1 MPHIKNSSITELI
14 ERSDMKSIVENYVK
28 LERRGDKWWGCCPF
42 HGEVTPSFNI
52 DPERKVYYCFGCGK
66 GGSLINFIMEI
77 EKLQFPEAVEFIAKK
92 NGFRLEYDESGK
104 YEKANDDKKAIL
116 ELYAKIVS
124 LFHSVLV
131 SYPEGADALKYL
143 KNRGITIETIE
154 KFQLGFAP
162 KDREWLYR
170 FLAKRSYSPEFLAKT
185 GLFSS
190 KYNKIAFFS
199 NRIMFPIFDRYG
211 TPIAFGGRL
220 FLGEGPK
227 YLNTKDMEQYKKG
240 SSLFAFSFAMKGIR
254 EKKSAVICE
263 GYMDVIS
270 YHQAGI
276 TNAVAPLG
284 TALTE
289 EQVKI
294 LKNLTDVF
302 YLSFDSDEAGQK
314 ATHKAI
320 LMIRKFNAEARI
332 ISINGG
338 KDPSELLEKEG
349 SDALYLLVKNAILDV
364 DYLLQL
370 ASNKFKEKAQAISFL
385 FPYINSLASTVYKE
399 EVIKRLA
406 TFFHVME
413 ASILSDYNE
422 YLRSGV
428 VSYKKNETPQRRSN
442 ASHNLMRTAEMRLLL
457 SVVVNRE
464 LFMQLRSEVRLE
476 DFEDVTAK
484 QLYIALEEC
493 FREGKETYDEL
504 ISKCD
509 NPDLQQLITQV
520 INTNE
525 FSKENSEN
533 ILEDG
538 IKLVSLNKLKK
549 RRRVVVNR
557 LHVLSLDNVDDDREI
572 QDLLME
578 KKELDSQIANIKE
591 PLIKAR
597 DCQRSV

>member
-1 MPHIKNSSITELI
+1 MPHIKNASITELI
-14 ERSDMKSIVENYVK
+14 EHIDMKSIVENYVK
-28 LERRGDKWWGCCPF
+28 LEHRGGKWWGCCPF
-42 HGEVTPSFNI
+42 HGESTPSFNI
-52 DPERKVYYCFGCGK
+52 DTERKVYYCFGCGK
-66 GGSLINFIMEI
+66 GGSIINFVMEI
-77 EKLQFPEAVEFIAKK
+77 EKLKFPEAIEFIAKK
-92 NGFRLEYDESGK
+92 IGFRLEYDENAR
-104 YEKANDDKKAIL
+104 YEKADDDKKAIL

-185 GLFSS
+185 GLFSL

-211 TPIAFGGRL
+211 IPIAFGGRL
-220 FLGEGPK
+220 FSGEGPK
-227 YLNTKDMEQYKKG
+227 YLNTKDMQQYKKG
-240 SSLFAFSFAMKGIR
+240 STLFAFSFAMKGIR
-254 EKKSAVICE
+254 EKKSVILCE

-276 TNAVAPLG
+276 SNAVAPLG

-314 ATHKAI
+314 ATYKAI

-349 SDALYLLVKNAILDV
+349 GDALSLLVKNAIIDV
-364 DYLLQL
+364 EYLLQL
-370 ASNKFKEKAQAISFL
+370 ASNKFKEKTQAISFL
-385 FPYINSLASTVYKE
+385 FPYIELLVSTVYKE

-406 TFFHVME
+406 VFFHVME
-413 ASILSDYNE
+413 TSILSDYDK
-422 YLRSGV
+422 YLKNGV
-428 VSYKKNETPQRRSN
+428 VSYKKNEIVQRKAN
-442 ASHNLMRTAEMRLLL
+442 VSHRLMRTAEMRLLL

-476 DFEDVTAK
+476 DFEDAIAK

-493 FREGKETYDEL
+493 FREGKETYDDL
-504 ISKCD
+504 ISKCE
-509 NPDLQQLITQV
+509 NPDLQQLMTQV
-520 INTNE
+520 MNTNE

-538 IKLVSLNKLKK
+538 IRLLSLNRLKK
-549 RRRVVVNR
+549 RRQAVVNR
-557 LHVLSLDNVDDDREI
+557 LHVLSLGGVDDGREI

-578 KKELDSQIANIKE
+578 KKELDSQIANIK
-591 PLIKAR
+591 
-597 DCQRSV
+597 